1 MKRAIPPLMALL
13 VSAAPCIDA
22 WSQPSVAPPAPATPA
37 PPADGASGSGGGPG
51 AAAQRKAEH
60 ERIRRERESID
71 AQRTAGEAQCYQRFA
86 VEDCL
91 KAVRARARDAESRLR
106 AQEIE
111 LNDAERTEKAAA
123 RRRSIEEKQ
132 RAVPSGPALGSEAGA
147 TVRRSASDP
156 EALKNQRDHD
166 AELRARQQRSRAQA
180 QAQEQAS
187 RSAENAQRAAEA
199 RARQAQ
205 AVESAKERR
214 ARVEKAQA
222 EAAAKGRQ
230 PAAPLPAPTPAPA
243 ASR

>member
-1 MKRAIPPLMALL
+1 MTRSIPSLAVLL
-13 VSAAPCIDA
+13 VLAAQLAPA
-22 WSQPSVAPPAPATPA
+22 WSQSGPAVEASAPVAVSAQE
-37 PPADGASGSGGGPG
+37 PG
-51 AAAQRKAEH
+51 LDTAAAARRKAEH
-60 ERIRRERESID
+60 DRIRRERVAIG
-71 AQRTAGEAQCYQRFA
+71 AQRTADEAQCYQRFA

-91 KAVRARARDAESRLR
+91 KVVRARSREAESRLR

-132 RAVPSGPALGSEAGA
+132 RSVPAAASPATDEPTAAVVRKPGQDPQAQKILRKQEA
-147 TVRRSASDP
+147 
-156 EALKNQRDHD
+156 Q
-166 AELRARQQRSRAQA
+166 LRARQQRNRAQA
-180 QAQEQAS
+180 QAEEQAG

-205 AVESAKERR
+205 AIESAQQRR

-230 PAAPLPAPTPAPA
+230 PAAPLPAPSPAP
-243 ASR
+243 